1 MPVYEEKEK
10 TNGQKRYYIRTYITD
25 LNGKKKQITKH
36 NKNWIGRDGYW
47 LAYNEENQ
55 LKNKKIN
62 KFENMTLNELA
73 NEYFEHTKNI
83 LKPSTIRKNID
94 NYNLHICPIIGFKKI
109 YDLSTRDV
117 LEFHDYL
124 EKKENTIKNKNSK
137 RKSDKYTLSTTFK
150 QSIHTTLNTILNF
163 GTKYYDLK
171 SNVASI
177 VGNFKKSKGTDNK
190 KINFLTEEEFKKFI
204 CYESNNTY
212 NDFFTLLF
220 YTGMRRG
227 ELLALTSNDID
238 FQKND
243 IYINKSINPKNGIM
257 ATVPKTN
264 KSNRKIKMVKT
275 VREILFKYRNING
288 TIFGL
293 KTITL
298 TTLQRKCDNNCVRA
312 NINKN
317 IRIHDF
323 RHSFASMCIFKGV
336 PIEIISEYLGHE
348 NISTTLNTY
357 SHLYPNSQEKL
368 VAILDERP
376 MEIKLDRQQELID
389 SIMSFI
395 SINLLKGKSV
405 EEITNF
411 LSNTDSDYFLKQDQK
426 QDQ

>member
-10 TNGQKRYYIRTYITD
+10 TNGQKRYYIRTYVTD
-25 LNGKKKQITKH
+25 ENGQKKQITRH

-47 LAYNEENQ
+47 LAYQEESQ
-55 LKNKKIN
+55 LKNKKFN
-62 KFENMTLNELA
+62 KFEKMTLDELA
-73 NEYFEHTKNI
+73 NKYFDHIKNT

-109 YDLSTRDV
+109 YDLTTRDI

-124 EKKENTIKNKNSK
+124 DKKENTIKDKNSK
-137 RKSDKYTLSTTFK
+137 RNGDKYALSTTFK

-163 GTKYYDLK
+163 GTKYYELK

-177 VGNFKKSKGTDNK
+177 VGNFKKAKGSNDK
-190 KINFLTEEEFKKFI
+190 KINFLTEEEFKRFI
-204 CYESNNTY
+204 CYESNDTY
-212 NDFFTLLF
+212 KDFFTLLF

-227 ELLALTSNDID
+227 ELLALTSYDID

-243 IYINKSINPKNGIM
+243 IYINKSINPKNGVI

-264 KSNRKIKMVKT
+264 KSNRKIKMVRI
-275 VREILFKYRNING
+275 VREILSKYKNING
-288 TIFGL
+288 IIFGL
-293 KTITL
+293 KKITL
-298 TTLQRKCDNNCVRA
+298 TTLQRKCDNNCIYA

-336 PIEIISEYLGHE
+336 PIEIISGYLGHE